1 MEISKHQPYP
11 STTKY
16 LSLYHKIFFASSFDS
31 LNCRPPTDVKDRAS
45 MLVII
50 FFYRY
55 PTNIITTWPFVWPIH
70 WISSYVQSTKWEIL
84 MSLNITVRFELKST
98 FSSKSESSDTCMHPM
113 LRSINGVYW
122 WKLLVCGIILA
133 SSNLS
138 FKTCCT

>member
-50 FFYRY
+50 FS
-55 PTNIITTWPFVWPIH
+55 TGTQQ
-70 WISSYVQSTKWEIL
+70 ISSQLGHLYDLSTGYHHMCKVQNE
-84 MSLNITVRFELKST
+84 RF
-98 FSSKSESSDTCMHPM
+98 
-113 LRSINGVYW
+113 
-122 WKLLVCGIILA
+122 
-133 SSNLS
+133 
-138 FKTCCT
+138 